1 LNGKDIPFNFE
12 VAIGQN
18 RPRSL
23 ILRMLSKIAHTLIL
37 VVLVA
42 GSLYAQVDKGDRLY
56 AKKDYENAL
65 KAYLDASGGSSDDP
79 LLNFKIGVSYLYT
92 EKKSLAVPFL
102 EKAYRIKPEVD
113 EDIDYHLGMAYQND
127 HQYAKAR
134 DHFMEFRRKNKKL
147 QEISNHKIMECE
159 IGDSLTRKPVR
170 VQIENAGPNVN
181 SLFHEYSPLVSGDG
195 KTMVF
200 TSNRSTDEYKIKSG
214 TNFEDI
220 YIARKSGDT
229 WNTPQK
235 ISDKINIKFNDA
247 AAWLSADGT
256 TLLLY
261 YEEGA
266 GDIFIS
272 KLEGGDWSEPEP
284 LNKNINTQLFWET
297 SACMS
302 PDGKKLYF
310 SSNRPG
316 GRGEL
321 DIYVS
326 ELDAK
331 GQWGKAINLGRD
343 INTPGNEDSPF
354 IHPDGITLYFSSDGH
369 PSMGSN
375 DIFRSDFKDG
385 KWQKPVNLGFPVNSI
400 EYDGFFT
407 ISEDKKTGYYSTLRN
422 DGLGNSD
429 IYKVTFLPEPVRH
442 EEPVIVKHEEPV
454 VKHEEPVKKEEPVLI
469 ASAAPIVTP
478 PPAVVETPAPAP
490 VVATPKVEE
499 KPAPAEPEKQ
509 EDFVDPIIQVHKD
522 NKVVTVLKGKV
533 IDELSAQPLRA
544 TISLVNNETNK
555 VITKITSNPT
565 TGDFELTI
573 PHGGNY
579 GVATEREG
587 YLFNS
592 INFNLPQFAE
602 YQEIDTHIIM
612 VKAEVG
618 SKIVLKNVF
627 FDIGKADLKLE
638 SVAEVENIRELLEK
652 NPHLNVQINGHTDN
666 QGNAVTNKALSL
678 KRASAVVEYLGQ
690 HGISATRLS
699 AKGFGSERPIV
710 SNDDE
715 QSGREINRRTEIEVI
730 ESSQ

>member
-12 VAIGQN
+12 VAKVKN

-23 ILRMLSKIAHTLIL
+23 ILRMLSKVTHTLYL

-42 GSLYAQVDKGDRLY
+42 GPLYAQVEKGDRLY

-65 KAYLDASGGSSDDP
+65 KVYLDIAGGNSDDP
-79 LLNFKIGVSYLYT
+79 VLNFKIGVSYLYT
-92 EKKSLAVPFL
+92 EKKSLAVPYL

-134 DHFMEFRRKNKKL
+134 DHFIEFKRKNKKL
-147 QEISNHKIMECE
+147 QEISDHKIMECE

-170 VQIENAGPNVN
+170 VKIENAGPNVN
-181 SLFHEYSPLVSGDG
+181 SPFHEYSPLVSGDG
-195 KTMVF
+195 NTMIF

-229 WNTPQK
+229 WGTPQK

-247 AAWLSADGT
+247 AAWLSQDGN

-272 KLEGGDWSEPEP
+272 KFEGGDWTDPEP

-302 PDGKKLYF
+302 ADGNKLYF

-331 GQWGKAINLGRD
+331 GQWGKAINLGRE

-354 IHPDGITLYFSSDGH
+354 IHPDGVTLYFSSDGH

-375 DIFRSDFKDG
+375 DIFRSEFKDG
-385 KWQKPVNLGFPVNSI
+385 KWHKPVNLGFPVNSI

-407 ISEDKKTGYYSTLRN
+407 ISDDKKTAYYSTLRN

-429 IYKVTFLPEPVRH
+429 IYRVTFLPEPVIVH
-442 EEPVIVKHEEPV
+442 EAPIV
-454 VKHEEPVKKEEPVLI
+454 VKHEEPKKEEPKKEEPVLI
-469 ASAAPIVTP
+469 ASAAPVTAP
-478 PPAVVETPAPAP
+478 PPPVVVTPAPP
-490 VVATPKVEE
+490 VEKPKVEE
-499 KPAPAEPEKQ
+499 KPQPAE

-555 VITKITSNPT
+555 VITKITSNPQ

-592 INFNLPQFAE
+592 INFNLPAFAE

-627 FDIGKADLKLE
+627 FDIGKADLKAE
-638 SVAEVENIRELLEK
+638 SIAEVENIRELLEK

-666 QGNAVTNKALSL
+666 QGNAASNKTLSL
-678 KRASAVVEYLGQ
+678 KRASSVVEYLTQ
-690 HGISATRLS
+690 HGIGAARLS

-730 ESSQ
+730 EAGQ